1 MKHMWAV
8 RKDREGV
15 SPVIATIL
23 MVAITVVLAAVL
35 YVMVLGFGGGGGAG
49 ITGSFT
55 SQTSTSYAGQTA
67 RKLTLSSFIPDT
79 GVTGIKVIV
88 EIPGT
93 TETFEFPSV
102 GTTNPVVNKTGTNWQ
117 LLFYDLALNG
127 ILNSG
132 DYFILGDEVTG
143 GVQALQTGSYTV
155 TILNAATG
163 DQIDNITFT
172 V

>member
-8 RKDREGV
+8 RRDREGV

-55 SQTSTSYAGQTA
+55 SQTATSVGGGTA
-67 RKLTLSSFIPDT
+67 RKLSLSSFIPDT
-79 GVTGIKVIV
+79 DPTKVKVTV
-88 EIPGT
+88 ETATIAMV
-93 TETFEFPSV
+93 TFSFTSGSPAPQNSTPWRLAYV
-102 GTTNPVVNKTGTNWQ
+102 
-117 LLFYDLALNG
+117 DLAANG
-127 ILNSG
+127 ILNNG
-132 DYFILGDEVTG
+132 DYFLLSSSTWGS
-143 GVQALQTGSYTV
+143 ALSVGSYTV
-155 TILNAATG
+155 TILNAASG
-163 DQIDNITFT
+163 DRIDDITFT